1 MHGENETARLNRP
14 KVREANGHE
23 RKKNT
28 TKRLSRHTENK
39 RQDSLMY

>member
-1 MHGENETARLNRP
+1 MHEENETERLNRP

-28 TKRLSRHTENK
+28 TNRLSRHTENK
-39 RQDSLMY
+39 HQDSLMY